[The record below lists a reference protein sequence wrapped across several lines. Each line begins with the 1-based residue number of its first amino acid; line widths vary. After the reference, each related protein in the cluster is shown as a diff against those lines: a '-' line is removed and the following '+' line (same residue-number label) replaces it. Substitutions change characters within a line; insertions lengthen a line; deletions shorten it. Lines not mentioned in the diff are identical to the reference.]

1 MNRALRLPALA
12 VLTALAACSGSAS
25 GPSTGTQVTFNL
37 ATTNTAL
44 GALRGDTIPT
54 TGTDT
59 LVVDS
64 VQLVLREIKFQRTN
78 EDVCDQED
86 SLDSGSLR
94 LAFSHDGESDGD
106 NNDNDGENDGNDGH
120 ADGCESFNAGPYLL
134 DLPLG
139 AGVVRGFSVAV
150 DTGSYDQLRIKI
162 HKPENGGSD
171 PKDAAF
177 LAAHPEFDGVSI
189 RAFGTFNGAAF
200 AFTTDLDARQEMD
213 LIPPVIVADS
223 ATNVDITINVDLTT
237 WFSDGA
243 GGLVDPNT
251 GNKGGSNDNL
261 VNDNIRG
268 SFHAFRDEDRDGHD
282 GPGDED

>member
-12 VLTALAACSGSAS
+12 ALTALAACSGSSS

-44 GALRGDTIPT
+44 GAIRGDTIPT

-64 VQLVLREIKFQRTN
+64 VQLVLRDIKFQRTN

-86 SLDSGSLR
+86 SLESGDLR
-94 LAFSHDGESDGD
+94 LAYSHDGEGDGGSID
-106 NNDNDGENDGNDGH
+106 DDGNDGH

-139 AGVVRGFSVAV
+139 AGVARGFSVAV

-200 AFTTDLDARQEMD
+200 AFTTDLSAEQKMD

-223 ATNVDITINVDLTT
+223 TTNVDITINVDIST

-261 VNDNIRG
+261 VNDNIKD
-268 SFHAFRDEDRDGHD
+268 SFRAFRDEDRDGHD
-282 GPGDED
+282 GPGNED